1 MSRDM
6 VTSYVET
13 LIERITGVDKAV
25 PDADGDY
32 PVRHQDALY
41 FIRVAG
47 NDLTL
52 VALPSTELDDMI
64 TRYPAPKDSERTFSD
79 QLRFELVSRT
89 VIGRTV
95 IDHER
100 VFRSPDATP
109 FEVAAIY
116 TFAGDKIARVDFVKA

>member
-1 MSRDM
+1 MN
-6 VTSYVET
+6 VET
-13 LIERITGVDKAV
+13 VVQAQLDAYNAQDIEAFVPHFADDITVSDLNGE
-25 PDADGDY
+25 PNLTGLDAY
-32 PVRHQDALY
+32 RERH
-41 FIRVAG
+41 VAMFAQFPG
-47 NDLTL
+47 NRAEL
-52 VALPSTELDDMI
+52 VARI
-64 TRYPAPKDSERTFSD
+64 
-79 QLRFELVSRT
+79 

>member
-1 MSRDM
+1 MSPETVVQAQLDAYNAHDVDAFVIHFADD
-6 VTSYVET
+6 VTVSDLNAEPN
-13 LIERITGVDKAV
+13 LRGLDAFRERHVGLFAQH
-25 PDADGDY
+25 PQNRA
-32 PVRHQDALY
+32 
-41 FIRVAG
+41 
-47 NDLTL
+47 
-52 VALPSTELDDMI
+52 
-64 TRYPAPKDSERTFSD
+64 
-79 QLRFELVSRT
+79 ELVSRT

>member
-1 MSRDM
+1 MSVAAVVQGQLDAYNAQDVDAF
-6 VTSYVET
+6 VTHFADDVTVSDLNAEPNLRGLDAYR
-13 LIERITGVDKAV
+13 ERHVGLFAQH
-25 PDADGDY
+25 PQNRA
-32 PVRHQDALY
+32 
-41 FIRVAG
+41 
-47 NDLTL
+47 
-52 VALPSTELDDMI
+52 
-64 TRYPAPKDSERTFSD
+64 
-79 QLRFELVSRT
+79 ELVSRT